1 MTTRE
6 NRCAD
11 RGGFWSFIVT
21 PGFKVGRGK
30 DTIATQR
37 TLFMMADAVSNDC
50 KKLAALAS
58 FAGTALP
65 RLLQDKNHMLQP

>member
-37 TLFMMADAVSNDC
+37 TLFMMADAVFNDF
-50 KKLAALAS
+50 KKTCSSRELRRHRS
-58 FAGTALP
+58 STPVVG
-65 RLLQDKNHMLQP
+65 